1 MFNNSFFMKH
11 NFEDNADLITH
22 LKKGNEKAYSFLV
35 KCYNHKLCV
44 YANSLINDSAMAEDI
59 VQNVFIKT
67 WERRHY
73 LSPDFSIKSFLYKSV
88 YNEYI
93 DQYRKNR
100 AVTKL
105 EKKYIE
111 ALDNIVENDNNI
123 LERLFLLVQ
132 KEIQNLPP
140 KCKDIFILS
149 KQEGLS
155 NVEISEYL
163 NVSPK
168 TVEAHITK
176 AFSMIRERVNYN
188 FNMNT
193 YTFLLLIKPLMLFF

>member
-1 MFNNSFFMKH
+1 MHWDFK
-11 NFEDNADLITH
+11 ENANLILH
-22 LKKGNEKAYSFLV
+22 LKRGNDKAYSFLV
-35 KCYNHKLCV
+35 KCYNHQLCV
-44 YANSLINDSAMAEDI
+44 YANSLVNDKSLAEDI

-67 WERRHY
+67 WEKRKHLRE
-73 LSPDFSIKSFLYKSV
+73 DFSIKSFLYKSV

-100 AVTKL
+100 SVTVL

-111 ALDNIVENDNNI
+111 ALDTIVENDYNV
-123 LERLFLLVQ
+123 LEKLYLIVQ

-140 KCKDIFILS
+140 KCKNIFLLS

-155 NVEISEYL
+155 NIEISEHL
-163 NVSPK
+163 NVSVK

-176 AFSMIRERVNYN
+176 AFCLIREKVNPKVLLNSYVLILMILNN
-188 FNMNT
+188 F
-193 YTFLLLIKPLMLFF
+193 

>member
-1 MFNNSFFMKH
+1 MKH

-59 VQNVFIKT
+59 VQNVFVKT

-73 LSPDFSIKSFLYKSV
+73 LSSSFSIKSFLYKSV

-140 KCKDIFILS
+140 KCKDVFILS

-176 AFSMIRERVNYN
+176 AFSIIRERVGYKI
-188 FNMNT
+188 NMNT
-193 YTFLLLIKPLMLFF
+193 YTFLLLINSGMLFFS

>member
-1 MFNNSFFMKH
+1 MYS
-11 NFEDNADLITH
+11 NFKENANLILH
-22 LKKGNEKAYSFLV
+22 LKRGNDKAYSFLV
-35 KCYNHKLCV
+35 KCYNHQLCV
-44 YANSLINDSAMAEDI
+44 YANSLVNDKSLAEDI

-67 WERRHY
+67 WEKRKY
-73 LSPDFSIKSFLYKSV
+73 LRENFSIKSFLYKSV

-100 AVTKL
+100 SVTVL

-111 ALDNIVENDNNI
+111 ALDTIVENDYNV
-123 LERLFLLVQ
+123 LEKLYLLVQ

-140 KCKDIFILS
+140 KCKNIFLLS

-155 NVEISEYL
+155 NIEISEYL
-163 NVSPK
+163 NVSIK

-176 AFSMIRERVNYN
+176 AFSLIRERVNLEN
-188 FNMNT
+188 SLNT
-193 YTFLLLIKPLMLFF
+193 MIAHE

>member
-1 MFNNSFFMKH
+1 MKH

-59 VQNVFIKT
+59 VQNVFVKT

-73 LSPDFSIKSFLYKSV
+73 LSSSFSIKSFLYKSV